1 MSVHRAITLARKA
14 QADYSEILLHTKR
27 EWGKEQRDRYKTL
40 LASGFDRI
48 AEFPELGESRSEIAT
63 GVRSIRIEM
72 HVVYYRVTPKT
83 IRILRIRHIRAAIL
97 GPEDL

>member
-1 MSVHRAITLARKA
+1 MSAHRATTYSKESRKDLAGIATYTR
-14 QADYSEILLHTKR
+14 R
-27 EWGKEQRDRYKTL
+27 EWGNEQWLSYRRAL
-40 LASGFDRI
+40 MVGINRI

-63 GVRSIRIEM
+63 GIRSIRIEM